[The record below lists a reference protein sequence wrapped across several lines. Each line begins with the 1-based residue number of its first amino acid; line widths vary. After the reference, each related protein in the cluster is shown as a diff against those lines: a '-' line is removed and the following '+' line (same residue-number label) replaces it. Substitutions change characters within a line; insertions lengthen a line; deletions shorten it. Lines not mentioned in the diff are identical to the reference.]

1 MISVLIQSPGW
12 GGFFMGIQGLLMVVE
27 PVDVFEGVCGFVE
40 VENQAHVSGNG
51 QAPESLQFAFE
62 RVQLPARKSGKLI
75 EGLSSFEGK

>member
-40 VENQAHVSGNG
+40 VENQA
-51 QAPESLQFAFE
+51 PESLWFA
-62 RVQLPARKSGKLI
+62 L
-75 EGLSSFEGK
+75 